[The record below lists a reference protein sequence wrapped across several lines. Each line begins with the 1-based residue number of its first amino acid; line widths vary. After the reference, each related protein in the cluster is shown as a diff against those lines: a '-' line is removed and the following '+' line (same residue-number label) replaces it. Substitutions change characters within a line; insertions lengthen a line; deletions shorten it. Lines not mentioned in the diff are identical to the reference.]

1 MSVPPKRGATDF
13 TLQRKVAEDMR
24 TLIVFILVGLGAQL
38 VDGALGMAFGVTATT
53 LLLFSGIAAAQASFA
68 VHLAEVGT
76 TLASGLSHWKFQNVD
91 WKIVVRLGVPGAI
104 GAFAG
109 ATFLSRLSTE
119 SATPWTT
126 AILLVIGI
134 YLLIRFGFGLGK
146 APALALDQEQR
157 QKTGFLVPLGVVGG
171 FVDASG
177 GGGWGPI
184 TTSTLLSSGKTTP
197 RRVIGSVSASEFL
210 VSLAASIGF
219 LLGLSDQLAE
229 MGWIV
234 LGLLAGGV
242 LAAPIAAWLVTR
254 ISPIVL
260 GTFVG
265 GLLVITNLFKFSD
278 IFEVHGAIVGI
289 VLAAVAVLTVV
300 LGVGAWRRTRAD
312 GKGSSADAGG
322 SGVADTSTIPE
333 PALTEK

>member
-1 MSVPPKRGATDF
+1 
-13 TLQRKVAEDMR
+13 MR
-24 TLIVFILVGLGAQL
+24 TLIVFILVGIGAQL

-53 LLLFSGIAAAQASFA
+53 LLLFSGVAAAQASFA

-76 TLASGLSHWKFQNVD
+76 TLASGLSHWRFDNVD
-91 WKIVVRLGVPGAI
+91 WKIVLKLGIPGAV
-104 GAFAG
+104 GGFTG
-109 ATFLSRLSTE
+109 ATLLSNLSTE
-119 SATPWTT
+119 AAEPWTT
-126 AILLVIGI
+126 GILLVIGV
-134 YLLIRFGFGLGK
+134 YLLVRFGFGLGASPVLKRSEERQQK
-146 APALALDQEQR
+146 A
-157 QKTGFLVPLGVVGG
+157 GFLVPLGLVGG

-184 TTSTLLSSGKTTP
+184 TTSTLLSSGRTTP

-242 LAAPIAAWLVTR
+242 LAAPLAAWLVSR
-254 ISPIVL
+254 INPVVL

-278 IFEVHGAIVGI
+278 ILSIHGAVVAVVLLA
-289 VLAAVAVLTVV
+289 VLAVTVA
-300 LGVGAWRRTRAD
+300 LGLSAPRRSRAEQKVGAGDGTGGTKGAHAETGDSRGDGEGAGNVDGVSHAPTAD
-312 GKGSSADAGG
+312 LD
-322 SGVADTSTIPE
+322 D
-333 PALTEK
+333 

>member
-1 MSVPPKRGATDF
+1 
-13 TLQRKVAEDMR
+13 MR

-76 TLASGLSHWKFQNVD
+76 TLASGLSHWKFNNVD
-91 WKIVVRLGVPGAI
+91 WKIVAKLGIPGAV

-126 AILLVIGI
+126 GILLVIGI
-134 YLLIRFGFGLGK
+134 YLLVRFGLGLGK
-146 APALALDQEQR
+146 APALAIDQESQ

-210 VSLAASIGF
+210 VSLAASLGF

-242 LAAPIAAWLVTR
+242 LAAPVAAWLVTR
-254 ISPIVL
+254 INPIVL

-278 IFEVHGAIVGI
+278 IYEVHGAIVGI
-289 VLAAVAVLTVV
+289 VLAAVAALTVV
-300 LGVGAWRRTRAD
+300 LGLGALRRARSA
-312 GKGSSADAGG
+312 GSADVTGEGG
-322 SGVADTSTIPE
+322 TGVADASTT
-333 PALTEK
+333 PAHALAEK